1 MLLLIP
7 PRAVSTIVSVSV
19 IAVAIL
25 ALIYR
30 KIGVESHQIPPSI
43 RAELA
48 GYALTFV
55 LGTYGGFFSGGYVT
69 ILTVIYVA
77 LFRLSFVEAVATTKL
92 LNIFSSSI
100 STGVFIW
107 HGLVD
112 YRLGLILGAAMFVGA
127 FVGAR
132 LAIRIGNEWLRR
144 IFLTAVWVLGLKAL
158 LFDVLGA
165 KVHGNVPAL
174 GHNR

>member
-1 MLLLIP
+1 LIP
-7 PRAVSTIVSVSV
+7 PRAVSTIISASV
-19 IAVAIL
+19 IAIAIL

-30 KIGVESHQIPPSI
+30 KLGVESSPIPPSV
-43 RAELA
+43 RAELS

-55 LGTYGGFFSGGYVT
+55 LGLYGGFFSGGYVT
-69 ILTVIYVA
+69 ILTAIYVA
-77 LFRLSFVEAVATTKL
+77 LFRLSFIEAVATTKL
-92 LNIFSSSI
+92 LNIFSSSV

-127 FVGAR
+127 FIGAR
-132 LAIRIGNEWLRR
+132 LAIKIGNEWLRR
-144 IFLTAVWVLGLKAL
+144 VFLTAVWVLGLKVL

-165 KVHGNVPAL
+165 RVHGNVPDL
-174 GHNR
+174 DIRDR